1 MSVRSRVLRW
11 TVPVDDQA
19 HVTNAAGPV
28 LRVAGDR
35 KFSTIVEFWTL
46 ESAEAP
52 PRGARPRVVRVF
64 GTGQPVP
71 AGYEWLGTAERTEQG
86 LVWHLFERTA
96 DPSPGEAAP

>member
-1 MSVRSRVLRW
+1 MSGGSRVLRW

-28 LRVAGDR
+28 LRVAAHR
-35 KFSTIVEFWTL
+35 EFFTEVEFWTL
-46 ESAEAP
+46 EAADSHRQAP
-52 PRGARPRVVRVF
+52 GSRPRVVRVF

-71 AGYEWLGTAERTEQG
+71 AGYKWLGTAERTEQG

-96 DPSPGEAAP
+96 DPL